1 MLAATL
7 VPAIAGAVAF
17 VALKRQQRRRY
28 RRLEARQ
35 RDLAAEYGQTLKLPD
50 SLPDPLPDFRQR
62 IAVIPQP
69 LPAPAF
75 EMLRQAA
82 LRCRQTERSYFPA
95 HKQGGT
101 VAYEELHRLAPEIVV
116 FYQCAYLRRLC
127 SAVVEQPV
135 VPTPIN
141 DQSSCSLL
149 FYDRPRD
156 HIGWHYDYNF
166 YDGRHFTV
174 LLSLVNGHLTEDRL
188 SSARLMIRR
197 EGWEIV
203 VPTPPNTLVVFEGA
217 RVFHKVTRLEADERR
232 IVLSM
237 TFCTRPRASLV
248 KGVLRRCKDVAY
260 FGVRAL
266 WT

>member
-1 MLAATL
+1 MSAATL
-7 VPAIAGAVAF
+7 IAIAGAVAF
-17 VALKRQQRRRY
+17 VALKRHQRRRY

-35 RDLAAEYGQTLKLPD
+35 RDLVIEFGQTLTLPD

-62 IAVIPQP
+62 IAVIPRP

-95 HKQGGT
+95 HKQGGA

-116 FYQCAYLRRLC
+116 FYQSAYLRRLC

-149 FYDRPRD
+149 FYDRPGD
-156 HIGWHYDYNF
+156 HIGWHYDHNF

-174 LLSLVNGHLTEDRL
+174 LLSLVNGHLIEDRL

-197 EGWEIV
+197 EGREIA
-203 VPTPPNTLVVFEGA
+203 VPTPPNALVVFEGA

-237 TFCTRPRASLV
+237 TFCTRPHASVV